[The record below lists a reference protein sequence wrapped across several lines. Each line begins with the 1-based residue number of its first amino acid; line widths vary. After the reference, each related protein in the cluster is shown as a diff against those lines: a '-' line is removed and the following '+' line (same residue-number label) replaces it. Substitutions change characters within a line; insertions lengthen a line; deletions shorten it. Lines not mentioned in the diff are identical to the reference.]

1 MTSIVKGL
9 FGGKSKAEGILQR
22 FSPAGFSSPGM
33 SGSFANNRFT
43 VTRGAPTDTAL
54 SDFRGAALAQGDA
67 LRSGASAVGAFI
79 PQLGGLRTRL
89 GSLGERIRQGISG
102 LRPSLASLRGDVANL
117 RGQLRPGFGN
127 LTRSR
132 VEELRNNR
140 GRAVGNLR
148 EELSRRRVLGSSFAQ
163 REIGAMEAEFARQ
176 EDLVRSESM
185 LQEID
190 ATNQLI
196 SQELG
201 LVGAEAGLFG
211 QEADIE
217 SGLVGQEAGLISGQ
231 IGVAGS
237 QYEMIARSF
246 DSSIAAAQQAL
257 NQLNLETSLAAGLG
271 ESASNLINANL
282 TAQAQAR
289 ASQEAGAAE
298 FLGTII
304 GAFAPTK
311 FAPKPKVV

>member
-1 MTSIVKGL
+1 L
-9 FGGKSKAEGILQR
+9 
-22 FSPAGFSSPGM
+22 

-43 VTRGAPTDTAL
+43 VTRGAQTDTAL
-54 SDFRGAALAQGDA
+54 NDLRTASTGQAQALRGGAAAI
-67 LRSGASAVGAFI
+67 SGFI
-79 PQLGGLRTRL
+79 PQFGELRTRL
-89 GSLGERIRQGISG
+89 GSLGQRIGQGISG
-102 LRPSLASLRGDVANL
+102 LRGEVANL
-117 RGQLRPGFGN
+117 RGQLKPGFGN

-148 EELSRRRVLGSSFAQ
+148 EELSRRRVLGSSFAL
-163 REIGAMEAEFARQ
+163 REIGSLESEFARQ
-176 EDLVRSESM
+176 EDLIRSESM

-201 LVGAEAGLFG
+201 MLGAEA
-211 QEADIE
+211 EIE
-217 SGLVGQEAGLISGQ
+217 SGLVGQEGGFVTQQAGI
-231 IGVAGS
+231 AGS
-237 QYEMIARSF
+237 QYELIARSF
-246 DSSIAAAQQAL
+246 DASIAAAQQIL
-257 NQLNLETSLAAGLG
+257 NQLNLETSLASGLG

-289 ASQEAGAAE
+289 AAQEAGSAE

-304 GAFAPTK
+304 GAFAPG
-311 FAPKPKVV
+311 